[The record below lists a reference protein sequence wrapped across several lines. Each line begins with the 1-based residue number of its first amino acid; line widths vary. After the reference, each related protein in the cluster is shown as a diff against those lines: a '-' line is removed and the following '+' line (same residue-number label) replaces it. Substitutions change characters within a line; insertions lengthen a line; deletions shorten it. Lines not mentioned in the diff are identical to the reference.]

1 MNKNVAAGLAL
12 LDQKE
17 EPQIEKKPR
26 PHPGARTYEPDI
38 LNKVGSSGFLR
49 SYVQN
54 CIDSTDAPPVFHLG
68 VGLVIL
74 GAAMGNRV
82 HIPSYGHQIVYPNI
96 WLVLIAP
103 SGFMRKST
111 ALNLGKSLLV
121 QAVPK
126 RMLPDD
132 FTPEKL
138 ADILK
143 DEAAGIM
150 TISEFTKILQ
160 ILDRDYNR
168 GAKEM
173 LTELYDSPA
182 HYVIQRKMGGKT
194 TITDAAISLLGATT
208 LDWLQ
213 ERVKKRDL
221 EGGFLARFL
230 FLPATQRGPR
240 ITEIPDIAHSIRLSL
255 TDHLKSVAEM
265 EGVADFSLV
274 NKIYNDWLYKYERH
288 VESGGMPS
296 ELTGVYSRT
305 GVTARK
311 LAVIFQ
317 ASLKPGELKISPD
330 AMQSAMA
337 FIEYIHQ
344 ATAQVARGFGDS
356 WFEKQLIKARQ
367 FIISREGRVTREEL
381 MLHMKIKARDL
392 DEIMRTLRES
402 GEVEFSTEKTSG
414 RPVTIYTLKH

>member
-1 MNKNVAAGLAL
+1 MHDGEILERVAS
-12 LDQKE
+12 E
-17 EPQIEKKPR
+17 
-26 PHPGARTYEPDI
+26 
-38 LNKVGSSGFLR
+38 GFLR
-49 SYVQN
+49 SYIQN

-74 GAAMGNRV
+74 GAAMGNNVR
-82 HIPSYGHQIVYPNI
+82 IPSYGHQILYPNI

-111 ALNLGKSLLV
+111 ALSLGKSLLV

-126 RMLPDD
+126 RILPDD

-150 TISEFTKILQ
+150 TISEFVKILQ

-173 LTELYDSPA
+173 LTELYDSPD

-208 LDWLQ
+208 VGWL
-213 ERVKKRDL
+213 EDRVKKRDL

-230 FLPATQRGPR
+230 FLPATERGPR
-240 ITEIPDIAHSIRLSL
+240 VTEIPDVAHNIRLSL
-255 TDHLKSVAEM
+255 CDHLRSVAEVK
-265 EGVADFSLV
+265 GVADFSLV
-274 NKIYNDWLYKYERH
+274 KKIYNDWEYKYERH
-288 VESGGMPS
+288 IEKDGMPS
-296 ELTGVYSRT
+296 ELTGVYSRA

-317 ASLKPGELKISPD
+317 ASLKPGELKISPG

-337 FIEYIHQ
+337 FVEYIHR
-344 ATAQVARGFGDS
+344 ATAQIARSFGDS
-356 WFEKQLIKARQ
+356 WFEKQLIKAKH
-367 FIISREGRVTREEL
+367 FVMSRGGRVKRDDL
-381 MLHMKIKARDL
+381 IRHMKIKARDL
-392 DEIMRTLRES
+392 DEVMRTLQES
-402 GEVEFSTEKTSG
+402 GEIEPSTEKTSG
-414 RPVTIYTLKH
+414 RPITIYTFNR